1 MGSKRRAQPKRMGKK
16 LLRIRDDLDLTQ
28 EQMAKRL
35 DLKESPVYPTH
46 VSEFEHGKREP
57 SLLVLLRYA
66 RLAGVSTDVLIDDS
80 LELPDHIPP
89 VPEAEGIMK
98 REQRARR

>member
-1 MGSKRRAQPKRMGKK
+1 MGSKRRAQPKRMGEK

-35 DLKESPVYPTH
+35 DSKESPVYPTH

-66 RLAGVSTDVLIDDS
+66 RLAGVSMDVLVDDDLS
-80 LELPDHIPP
+80 LPDHIPP
-89 VPEAEGIMK
+89 VSEAEGVMK
-98 REQRARR
+98 RPKRV